1 MVLYKISIEF
11 ILIKMPERKQFKYE
25 QLIKLL
31 VILGGI
37 VGLLFQIAAL
47 FGYYLFLPSLFHGYF
62 PFFYILIIVGM
73 VISVLTILC
82 GMRKEG
88 KNGEELIPFTWIAFL
103 VLGILL
109 IVFGGG
115 IIAFILL
122 FIAFLLALIEE
133 F

>member
-1 MVLYKISIEF
+1 
-11 ILIKMPERKQFKYE
+11 MPERKQYKYE
-25 QLIKLL
+25 SLIKLL

-47 FGYYLFLPSLFHGYF
+47 FGYYLFIPALLHGSF
-62 PFFYILIIVGM
+62 PFFYILIVVGM
-73 VISVLTILC
+73 VISVLTIIC

-88 KNGEELIPFTWIAFL
+88 KNGEELIPFNWIAFI
-103 VLGILL
+103 VLAILL

-115 IIAFILL
+115 ILAFILV

>member
-1 MVLYKISIEF
+1 
-11 ILIKMPERKQFKYE
+11 MPERKHYKYE
-25 QLIKLL
+25 QLIKVL

-47 FGYYLFLPSLFHGYF
+47 FGYYLFIAGLFHGYF
-62 PFFYILIIVGM
+62 PFYYILIIVGM

-88 KNGEELIPFTWIAFL
+88 KNGEELIPFYWLTFL
-103 VLGILL
+103 ILAIL
-109 IVFGGG
+109 IIIFAGG

>member
-1 MVLYKISIEF
+1 
-11 ILIKMPERKQFKYE
+11 MPERKQYKYE

-37 VGLLFQIAAL
+37 VGLLFQLAAL
-47 FGYYLFLPSLFHGYF
+47 FGYYLFLPGLFYGYF

-88 KNGEELIPFTWIAFL
+88 KNGEELIPFNWIAFL
-103 VLGILL
+103 ILGILL
-109 IVFGGG
+109 IIFAGG

-122 FIAFLLALIEE
+122 FLAFLLALIEE